1 MKNLLFK
8 YFLSLSVL
16 LLGGYGQLSTYVLA
30 ESASLSQEETIEE
43 SLISEL
49 GLTDPGLIPQLK
61 STTSGTKKGPDKND
75 LTEIEEEEEKDER
88 ERSSSKRQVKG
99 NYFTD
104 GYYAHL
110 PGDYF
115 RYIKKCL
122 SLRKYT
128 YLQPSDRSLNILFC
142 VIRI

>member
-1 MKNLLFK
+1 MKTLLGK
-8 YFLSLSVL
+8 YLLSFSVL
-16 LLGGYGQLSTYVLA
+16 LLAGYSQLSTYALA
-30 ESASLSQEETIEE
+30 EGVLLSQEETAEVAVM
-43 SLISEL
+43 SEL
-49 GLTDPGLIPQLK
+49 GLTDPALIPQLK

-88 ERSSSKRQVKG
+88 ERSASKKRIKS

-104 GYYAHL
+104 GFYAHL

-122 SLRKYT
+122 SFRKYVS
-128 YLQPSDRSLNILFC
+128 LQTSDESLNILFC